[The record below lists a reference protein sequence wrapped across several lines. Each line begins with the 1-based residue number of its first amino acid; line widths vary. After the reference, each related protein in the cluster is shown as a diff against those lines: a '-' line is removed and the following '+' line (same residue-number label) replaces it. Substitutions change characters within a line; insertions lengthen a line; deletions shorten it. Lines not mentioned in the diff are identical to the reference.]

1 VSHFPVSDPTLFA
14 RLLQFDTDLAGESQ
28 ALGCRHCGGVLHQ
41 AHYPRKPRGVPSD
54 QREAFSLRFSF
65 CCADC
70 RRRVTSPSL
79 RFLGRKVYVGL
90 VVVLASC
97 CEGRIASWFAKVS
110 AATGV
115 SLRTL
120 YRWGSFWR
128 DSVPATPFWREA
140 AARFV
145 PPPEVA
151 RFPAAALLERFGI
164 QPPADQALLAFLQF
178 LSPLS
183 VGPVIR
189 FGEG

>member
-1 VSHFPVSDPTLFA
+1 
-14 RLLQFDTDLAGESQ
+14 
-28 ALGCRHCGGVLHQ
+28 
-41 AHYPRKPRGVPSD
+41 
-54 QREAFSLRFSF
+54 
-65 CCADC
+65 
-70 RRRVTSPSL
+70 
-79 RFLGRKVYVGL
+79 